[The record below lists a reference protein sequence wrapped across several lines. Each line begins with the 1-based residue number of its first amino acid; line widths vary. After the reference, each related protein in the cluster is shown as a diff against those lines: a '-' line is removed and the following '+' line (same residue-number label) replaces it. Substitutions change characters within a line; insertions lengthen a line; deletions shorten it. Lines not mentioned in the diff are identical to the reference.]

1 MLLDLIA
8 WGTGLFVVFGI
19 PWLLDNKNRKNQY
32 RINAIESMKKLFGD
46 DYKNRFN

>member
-19 PWLLDNKNRKNQY
+19 PWLLDQKRNDK
-32 RINAIESMKKLFGD
+32 
-46 DYKNRFN
+46 

>member
-19 PWLLDNKNRKNQY
+19 PCLLDQKRNDR
-32 RINAIESMKKLFGD
+32 
-46 DYKNRFN
+46 

>member
-19 PWLLDNKNRKNQY
+19 SWLLDQKRNDR
-32 RINAIESMKKLFGD
+32 
-46 DYKNRFN
+46 

>member
-19 PWLLDNKNRKNQY
+19 PWLLDQKRSD
-32 RINAIESMKKLFGD
+32 R
-46 DYKNRFN
+46 